1 MKKSILLTCIAGTLS
16 TTAIA
21 DNMPDFE
28 AYLGAAEYFY
38 DDDRNLDD
46 AMSLELGAEIP
57 MTEALSLEAWLSN
70 FDADVE
76 NSSAEL
82 DGNRYSLGGLYHF
95 SEDSLRP
102 FMSLGLSHQELE
114 DDNDSHS
121 EALAYIGAGVKKY
134 FDNNIV
140 LRGELLAMNSFDNEV
155 TDLGA
160 RIAVGYAF
168 GRTSSPAL
176 IAAAPVQEVVAPTA
190 SAKPKATTAEP
201 TAAATPAPVPQ
212 PAPVV
217 IAPVVVKKAPPVDSD
232 KDGVMDSV
240 DRCQG
245 TDKAFKVD
253 ENGCPILLT
262 ETVSIDMNVKFPT
275 NSAKVTADNLP
286 EIQKVADFMKQFD
299 QTAVTVEGY
308 SDDRGRAAYNKD
320 LSQRRAD
327 AVRMTLI
334 NTFKLD
340 ESRVSAIGYGEENP
354 IADNATAEGRA
365 ANRRVVG
372 VVKSTVLKAQTK

>member
-1 MKKSILLTCIAGTLS
+1 MKKTILLACLS
-16 TTAIA
+16 STITTGLMA
-21 DNMPDFE
+21 DETPDFE
-28 AYLGAAEYFY
+28 AYLGAGHYFY

-46 AMSLELGAEIP
+46 TTSLELGAEIP

-70 FDADVE
+70 FDADID
-76 NSSAEL
+76 NGSGEL

-95 SEDSLRP
+95 SNDSLRP
-102 FMSLGLSHQELE
+102 FMSLGFSHQELE
-114 DDNDSHS
+114 DANDTHD
-121 EALAYIGAGVKKY
+121 EALAYIGGGVKKY

-140 LRGELLAMNSFDNEV
+140 LRAELLAMNSFDNEV

-160 RIAVGYAF
+160 RLAIGYAF
-168 GRTSSPAL
+168 GRSTSEPVVE
-176 IAAAPVQEVVAPTA
+176 AAPVKEVIKTAPKPEVV
-190 SAKPKATTAEP
+190 K
-201 TAAATPAPVPQ
+201 PQ
-212 PAPVV
+212 PK
-217 IAPVVVKKAPPVDSD
+217 PVVVKVEVPKPAPVDSD
-232 KDGVMDSV
+232 NDGIIDSL
-240 DRCQG
+240 DTCKG
-245 TDKAFKVD
+245 TDKAFKVN
-253 ENGCPILLT
+253 ESGCPIMLS
-262 ETVSIDMNVKFPT
+262 ETVSIDMNVKFAT
-275 NSAKVTADNLP
+275 NSAAVTSENFA
-286 EIQKVADFMKQFD
+286 EIKKVADFMKQFD

-340 ESRVSAIGYGEENP
+340 ESRVSAVGYGEENP

-372 VVKSTVLKAQTK
+372 VVKSTIIKAVTK